1 MRRGAVW
8 AHNLTKNIETAL
20 GRSNL
25 SAMEE
30 EFYDLSSFAVNDA
43 DMEGLSLLETVKKVK
58 PNILIGE

>member
-1 MRRGAVW
+1 MWPHSVR
-8 AHNLTKNIETAL
+8 NIQTTP

-43 DMEGLSLLETVKKVK
+43 DMEGLSLLETVRKVK
-58 PNILIGE
+58 PNILIGEWPSQ